1 MSRRRK
7 MLVVVVEY
15 LIGLIESQEYLLA
28 SRRSEKDFTRR
39 RKMSFSNY
47 IWYLLATTK
56 RSLSSGLE
64 AFVKE
69 LGGISWES
77 YSKQAF
83 SQGRQ
88 RIKPEAIRA
97 LMTATQDRFYREAD
111 YATWQGNRVLAI
123 DGSRYNLPTSEELR
137 EHYGVQK
144 SSGEQ
149 VQALGSCLY
158 DVLNGLVLDAQLTRV
173 DGNERE
179 LAKRHFD
186 MLKANPARRG
196 EKELLLMDRGYPSRE
211 LIQEMEQRG
220 LLYIMRCSREFCRSM
235 RLDGRNDCVIEHRF
249 AQAKDKTRLRIVR
262 FPLDNGDEE
271 IIVTNLFDPSLSVQD
286 FKELYHLRW
295 SIETSYSNLKNKLE
309 IEDFS
314 GRSVLAV
321 EQDYYA
327 TVTVAN
333 LVSILMFDNQEDIKI
348 YNSSAERKYE
358 YKQNVNTTVGLLKDE
373 LLFLL
378 MDDSPRRR
386 RRRMLRLMAHALRS
400 LVPVRPDRSFPRK
413 RSHPSNAFPQNAR
426 RP

>member
-1 MSRRRK
+1 
-7 MLVVVVEY
+7 
-15 LIGLIESQEYLLA
+15 
-28 SRRSEKDFTRR
+28 
-39 RKMSFSNY
+39 MSFTNY
-47 IWYLLATTK
+47 IWYLLTMAK
-56 RSLSSGLE
+56 RSLTSGLQ

-69 LGGISWES
+69 LDVSWDS

-88 RIKPEAIRA
+88 RIKPEAIKA
-97 LMTATQDRFYREAD
+97 LMSATQERFYQEAN
-111 YATWQGNRVLAI
+111 YATWKGMRVLAI

-137 EHYGVQK
+137 EHYGIQK

-179 LAKRHFD
+179 LAKQHFD
-186 MLKANPARRG
+186 VLQANPSRRG
-196 EKELLLMDRGYPSRE
+196 EKELLLMDRGY
-211 LIQEMEQRG
+211 
-220 LLYIMRCSREFCRSM
+220 RCREFCKSM

-249 AQAKDKTRLRIVR
+249 ARAKENTRLRVIR
-262 FPLDNGDEE
+262 FALDNGDEE
-271 IIVTNLFDPSLSVQD
+271 IIVTNLFDTSLSVQD
-286 FKELYHLRW
+286 FKALYHLRW

-321 EQDYYA
+321 EQDFYA

-333 LVSILMFDNQEDIKI
+333 LVSILMFDNREEIDA
-348 YNSSAERKYE
+348 YNSSADRKFE

-373 LLFLL
+373 LLSLL
-378 MDDSPRRR
+378 MDDSLRRR
-386 RRRMLRLMAHALRS
+386 KRRMLRLMAHALRS

-413 RSHPSNAFPQNAR
+413 RSHPSNSFPQNAR

>member
-1 MSRRRK
+1 MSKRGK
-7 MLVVVVEY
+7 ILVVVVEY
-15 LIGLIESQEYLLA
+15 LIGLIDSQAYMFA
-28 SRRSEKDFTRR
+28 SRRSDKDFTRR
-39 RKMSFSNY
+39 RKMSFQNY

-56 RSLSSGLE
+56 RSLSSGLQ

-69 LGGISWES
+69 LNVSWDS

-88 RIKPEAIRA
+88 RIKPEAIRE
-97 LMTATQDRFYREAD
+97 LLTATQERFYREAD
-111 YATWQGNRVLAI
+111 YATWRGMRVLAI

-149 VQALGSCLY
+149 VQALGSFLY

-179 LAKRHFD
+179 LAIQHFD
-186 MLKANPARRG
+186 VLQANPGRRG
-196 EKELLLMDRGYPSRE
+196 EKELLLMDRGYPSYELVRE
-211 LIQEMEQRG
+211 MSKRG
-220 LLYIMRCSREFCRSM
+220 FVYVMRCCREFCKSM
-235 RLDGRNDCVIEHRF
+235 RLDDRNDCVIEHRF
-249 AQAKDKTRLRIVR
+249 SRARESTRLRVIR
-262 FPLDNGDEE
+262 FPLDNGEEE
-271 IIVTNLFDPSLSVQD
+271 IIVTNLFDTSLSVQD

-295 SIETSYSNLKNKLE
+295 SIETSYDNLKNKLE
-309 IEDFS
+309 IENFS

-333 LVSILMFDNQEDIKI
+333 LVSILMFDNREQVEA
-348 YNSSAERKYE
+348 YNASANRKYA

-373 LLFLL
+373 LLHLL
-378 MDDSPRRR
+378 IEDSPRRR
-386 RRRMLRLMAHALRS
+386 KRRMLRMLDHALRS
-400 LVPVRPDRSFPRK
+400 LVPIRPDRSFPRK
-413 RSHPSNAFPQNAR
+413 RSHPSNSFPQNTR
-426 RP
+426 KP

>member
-1 MSRRRK
+1 MSKCNK
-7 MLVVVVEY
+7 MLVVVVEH
-15 LIGLIESQEYLLA
+15 LIGLIESREYLVA

-39 RKMSFSNY
+39 RKMSFANY
-47 IWYLLATTK
+47 IWYLLTTTK
-56 RSLSSGLE
+56 RSMSSGLQ

-69 LGGISWES
+69 LNVSWDS
-77 YSKQAF
+77 YSRQAF

-88 RIKPEAIRA
+88 RIKPEAIQA
-97 LMTATQDRFYREAD
+97 LMTATQERFYQEAEYETWREM
-111 YATWQGNRVLAI
+111 RVLAI

-137 EHYGVQK
+137 EHYGIQK

-158 DVLNGLVLDAQLTRV
+158 DVLNGLVLDALLTRV

-179 LAKRHFD
+179 LAVRHLD

-196 EKELLLMDRGYPSRE
+196 EKELLLMDRGYPSYE
-211 LIQEMEQRG
+211 LIKEMEARG
-220 LLYIMRCSREFCRSM
+220 FLYAMRCCKEFCRNMS
-235 RLDGRNDCVIEHRF
+235 LGKQEDCIIEHKFSR
-249 AQAKDKTRLRIVR
+249 AREKTRLRVVR
-262 FPLDNGDEE
+262 FTLDNGDEE
-271 IIVTNLFDPSLSVQD
+271 IIVTNLFDDELSVQD
-286 FKELYHLRW
+286 FKDLYHRRW
-295 SIETSYSNLKNKLE
+295 SIETNYNNLKNKLE
-309 IEDFS
+309 IENFS

-333 LVSILMFDNQEDIKI
+333 LVSILMFDNREQIEA
-348 YNSSAERKYE
+348 YNSSSKKKYT

-373 LLFLL
+373 LLYLL

-386 RRRMLRLMAHALRS
+386 KRRMLRIMARALHS
-400 LVPVRPDRSFPRK
+400 LVPVRPHRSFPRK
-413 RSHPSNAFPQNAR
+413 PSHPSNSFPQNAR

>member
-1 MSRRRK
+1 MSKRRK

-15 LIGLIESQEYLLA
+15 LIELIESREYLLA
-28 SRRSEKDFTRR
+28 SRQSEKYFTRR
-39 RKMSFSNY
+39 RKMSFTNY
-47 IWYLLATTK
+47 IWYLLTTAK
-56 RSLSSGLE
+56 RSLTNGLQ

-69 LGGISWES
+69 LNVSWDS

-88 RIKPEAIRA
+88 RIKPEAIKA
-97 LMTATQDRFYREAD
+97 LMCATQERFYREAN
-111 YATWQGNRVLAI
+111 YATWRGMRVSAI

-158 DVLNGLVLDAQLTRV
+158 DVLNGLILDAQLTRV
-173 DGNERE
+173 DGDERE
-179 LAKRHFD
+179 LAKQHFD
-186 MLKANPARRG
+186 VLKANPARRG
-196 EKELLLMDRGYPSRE
+196 EKELLLMDRGYPSYE
-211 LIQEMEQRG
+211 LIREMTQ
-220 LLYIMRCSREFCRSM
+220 Y
-235 RLDGRNDCVIEHRF
+235 N
-249 AQAKDKTRLRIVR
+249 
-262 FPLDNGDEE
+262 
-271 IIVTNLFDPSLSVQD
+271 
-286 FKELYHLRW
+286 
-295 SIETSYSNLKNKLE
+295 NLKNKLE

-333 LVSILMFDNQEDIKI
+333 LVSILMFDNREQIDAF
-348 YNSSAERKYE
+348 NASADRKFV

-386 RRRMLRLMAHALRS
+386 KRRMLRLMSHALRS
-400 LVPVRPDRSFPRK
+400 LVPLRPDRSFPRK
-413 RSHPSNAFPQNAR
+413 CSHPSNSFPQNAR

>member
-1 MSRRRK
+1 MSKRRK
-7 MLVVVVEY
+7 ILVVVVEY
-15 LIGLIESQEYLLA
+15 LIRLIESREYLLA
-28 SRRSEKDFTRR
+28 SRQSEKDFTRR
-39 RKMSFSNY
+39 RKMSFTNY
-47 IWYLLATTK
+47 IWYLLTTTK
-56 RSLSSGLE
+56 RSLTSGLQ
-64 AFVKE
+64 AFVKG
-69 LGGISWES
+69 LNVSWDS

-83 SQGRQ
+83 SQGRH
-88 RIKPEAIRA
+88 RIKPEALKT
-97 LMTATQDRFYREAD
+97 LMTATRERFYEEAD
-111 YATWQGNRVLAI
+111 YATWRGMRVSAI

-137 EHYGVQK
+137 EHYGIQK

-149 VQALGSCLY
+149 VQALGSFLY
-158 DVLNGLVLDAQLTRV
+158 DVLNGIVLDAQLTRV

-179 LAKRHFD
+179 LAQKHFD
-186 MLKANPARRG
+186 VLEANPARRG
-196 EKELLLMDRGYPSRE
+196 EKELLLMDRGYPSYE
-211 LIQEMEQRG
+211 LIREMTQRG
-220 LLYIMRCSREFCRSM
+220 FLYAIRCSKEFCKSM
-235 RLDGRNDCVIEHRF
+235 RLDGSNDCVIEHRF
-249 AQAKDKTRLRIVR
+249 ARAKENTRLRVIR
-262 FPLDNGDEE
+262 FILDNGDEE
-271 IIVTNLFDPSLSVQD
+271 IIITNLFDTSLSVQD

-295 SIETSYSNLKNKLE
+295 SIETSYNNLKNKLE

-333 LVSILMFDNQEDIKI
+333 LVSILMFDNREEIELF
-348 YNSSAERKYE
+348 NSSAERKYE

-386 RRRMLRLMAHALRS
+386 KRRMLCLMAHAMRS

-413 RSHPSNAFPQNAR
+413 RSHPSNSFPQNAR

>member
-1 MSRRRK
+1 MSKRRK

-15 LIGLIESQEYLLA
+15 LIRLIESREYLMA

-47 IWYLLATTK
+47 IWYLLTTAK
-56 RSLSSGLE
+56 RSLSSGLQ

-69 LGGISWES
+69 LDVSWDS

-88 RIKPEAIRA
+88 RIKPEAIKA
-97 LMTATQDRFYREAD
+97 LLSATQERFYQEAE
-111 YATWQGNRVLAI
+111 YATWRGMRVLAI
-123 DGSRYNLPTSEELR
+123 DGSRYNLPTSEELCA
-137 EHYGVQK
+137 HYGVQK
-144 SSGEQ
+144 NSGEQ

-179 LAKRHFD
+179 LAKQHFEV
-186 MLKANPARRG
+186 LQANPARRG
-196 EKELLLMDRGYPSRE
+196 EKELLLMDRGYPSYE
-211 LIQEMEQRG
+211 LIREMSRRG
-220 LLYIMRCSREFCRSM
+220 FVYAMRCCREFCKSM
-235 RLDGRNDCVIEHRF
+235 RLGDSNDCVIEHRF
-249 AQAKDKTRLRIVR
+249 ARAVENTRLRVIR
-262 FPLDNGDEE
+262 FSLDNGDDE

-295 SIETSYSNLKNKLE
+295 SIETSYNNLKNKLE

-314 GRSVLAV
+314 GRSILAV

-333 LVSILMFDNQEDIKI
+333 LVSILMFDNRESIEA
-348 YNSSAERKYE
+348 YNTSADRKYE

-373 LLFLL
+373 LLLLL
-378 MDDSPRRR
+378 MDDSPRSRK
-386 RRRMLRLMAHALRS
+386 RRMLRLMAHSLRS
-400 LVPVRPDRSFPRK
+400 LVPVRPGRSFPRK
-413 RSHPSNAFPQNAR
+413 RSHLSNSFPQNAR

>member
-1 MSRRRK
+1 
-7 MLVVVVEY
+7 
-15 LIGLIESQEYLLA
+15 
-28 SRRSEKDFTRR
+28 
-39 RKMSFSNY
+39 MSFTNY
-47 IWYLLATTK
+47 IWFLLTTAK
-56 RSLSSGLE
+56 RSLTSGLQ
-64 AFVKE
+64 AFVSQ
-69 LGGISWES
+69 LDVSWDS

-88 RIKPEAIRA
+88 RIKPEAIKV
-97 LMTATQDRFYREAD
+97 LMAATQERFYQEAD
-111 YATWQGNRVLAI
+111 YATWRGKRVLAI

-137 EHYGVQK
+137 EHYGIQK

-158 DVLNGLVLDAQLTRV
+158 DVLNGIVLDAQLTRV

-179 LAKRHFD
+179 LAKRHFE
-186 MLKANPARRG
+186 MLQANPARRG
-196 EKELLLMDRGYPSRE
+196 EKELLLMDRGYPSYE
-211 LIQEMEQRG
+211 LIREMEQRG
-220 LLYIMRCSREFCRSM
+220 FLYAMRCCREFCRSM

-249 AQAKDKTRLRIVR
+249 AHAKEKTRLRVLR
-262 FPLDNGDEE
+262 FTLDNGDEE
-271 IIVTNLFDPSLSVQD
+271 IIVTNLFDTSLSVQD

-295 SIETSYSNLKNKLE
+295 AIETSYNNLKNKLA

-333 LVSILMFDNQEDIKI
+333 LVSILMFDNRAQIEA
-348 YNSSAERKYE
+348 YNSSLDRKYA
-358 YKQNVNTTVGLLKDE
+358 YKQNVNTTVGLLKDD

-378 MDDSPRRR
+378 MEDSPRRR
-386 RRRMLRLMAHALRS
+386 KRRMLRLMARALRS
-400 LVPVRPDRSFPRK
+400 LVPVRPDRASPRK
-413 RSHPSNAFPQNAR
+413 RSHPSNSFPQNAR

>member
-1 MSRRRK
+1 MSKSRK
-7 MLVVVVEY
+7 ILVVVVEN
-15 LIGLIESQEYLLA
+15 LIELIESQEYLAA
-28 SRRSEKDFTRR
+28 SRQSEKDFTRR
-39 RKMSFSNY
+39 RKMSFTNY
-47 IWYLLATTK
+47 IWYLLTATK
-56 RSLSSGLE
+56 RSLSSGLQ

-69 LGGISWES
+69 LNVSWDS

-97 LMTATQDRFYREAD
+97 LMTATQERFYREAD
-111 YATWQGNRVLAI
+111 YATWRGMRVLAI

-137 EHYGVQK
+137 EHYGIQK

-149 VQALGSCLY
+149 IQALGSCLY
-158 DVLNGLVLDAQLTRV
+158 DVLNGLVLDALLTRV

-179 LAKRHFD
+179 LAVRHLD

-196 EKELLLMDRGYPSRE
+196 EKELLLMDRGYPSYE
-211 LIQEMEQRG
+211 LIKELEARG
-220 LLYIMRCSREFCRSM
+220 FMYAMRCCREFCRSM
-235 RLDGRNDCVIEHRF
+235 RLDGRKDCIIEHKF
-249 AQAKDKTRLRIVR
+249 ARAKEKTRLRVVR
-262 FPLDNGDEE
+262 FTLDNGDEE
-271 IIVTNLFDPSLSVQD
+271 IIVTNLFDSSLSVQD
-286 FKELYHLRW
+286 FKELYHRRW
-295 SIETSYSNLKNKLE
+295 SIETSYNSLKNKLE

-333 LVSILMFDNQEDIKI
+333 LVSILMFDNREQIEE
-348 YNSSAERKYE
+348 YNSSSERKYA

-373 LLFLL
+373 LLYLL
-378 MDDSPRRR
+378 MEDSPRRR
-386 RRRMLRLMAHALRS
+386 KHRMLRLMAHALRF
-400 LVPVRPDRSFPRK
+400 LIPVRPDRSFPRK
-413 RSHPSNAFPQNAR
+413 RSHPSNSFPQNAR

>member
-1 MSRRRK
+1 MSKRRK
-7 MLVVVVEY
+7 MLVVVVEN
-15 LIGLIESQEYLLA
+15 LIELIESREYLLA
-28 SRRSEKDFTRR
+28 SRQSEKYFTRR
-39 RKMSFSNY
+39 RKMSFTNY
-47 IWYLLATTK
+47 IWYLLTTAK
-56 RSLSSGLE
+56 RSLTSGLQ

-69 LGGISWES
+69 LNVSWDS

-88 RIKPEAIRA
+88 RIKPEAIKA
-97 LMTATQDRFYREAD
+97 LMCATQERFYREAN
-111 YATWQGNRVLAI
+111 YATWRGMRVSAI

-158 DVLNGLVLDAQLTRV
+158 DVLNGLILDAQLTRV

-179 LAKRHFD
+179 LAKQHFD
-186 MLKANPARRG
+186 VLKANPARRG
-196 EKELLLMDRGYPSRE
+196 EKELLLMDRGYPSYE
-211 LIQEMEQRG
+211 LIREMTQRG
-220 LLYIMRCSREFCRSM
+220 FLYAMRCCREFCKSM
-235 RLDGRNDCVIEHRF
+235 QLDGRNDCVIEHRF
-249 AQAKDKTRLRIVR
+249 ARAKENTRLRVIR
-262 FPLDNGDEE
+262 FALDNGDEE
-271 IIVTNLFDPSLSVQD
+271 IIVTNLFDTSLTVQD
-286 FKELYHLRW
+286 FKALYHLRW
-295 SIETSYSNLKNKLE
+295 SIETSYNNLKNKLE

-333 LVSILMFDNQEDIKI
+333 LVSILMFDNREQIDAF
-348 YNSSAERKYE
+348 NASADRKFV

-373 LLFLL
+373 LLLLL

-386 RRRMLRLMAHALRS
+386 KRRMLRLMSHALRS
-400 LVPVRPDRSFPRK
+400 LVPLRPDRSFPRK
-413 RSHPSNAFPQNAR
+413 RSHPSNSFPQNAR